1 MLARTCPALA
11 PLTGIFAVSKPTG
24 ITSTTI
30 LDHLQHVCKL
40 NKTHPLVQGVLS
52 LDGSKRAK
60 RGLVKIG
67 HGGTLDPLARGVVVV
82 GMGSGCKKLHNMT
95 GSSKVY
101 IAEGRLGFSTTTL
114 DCTGS
119 LADTAPTDRITKD
132 LLLKALDAFK
142 GEIEQTPP
150 LYSALSMDGK
160 RLYDYAREGIP
171 LPREIPTRKV
181 SIFALDLLSYPNEAP
196 DPTLKELGFKVNDHV
211 DRASSSNYEF
221 KSGFVP
227 KSIGNPDLDPT
238 HVPVPT
244 QGGLLFHI
252 RVHCSSGTYI
262 RTLISDIA
270 ARLGTVGHMTD
281 LLRVEQSG
289 YKLGGEATLEMSDCE
304 DIDKVNSAIQAG
316 NFIWDERHEGAA
328 TNATK

>member
-1 MLARTCPALA
+1 
-11 PLTGIFAVSKPTG
+11 
-24 ITSTTI
+24 
-30 LDHLQHVCKL
+30 
-40 NKTHPLVQGVLS
+40 
-52 LDGSKRAK
+52 
-60 RGLVKIG
+60 
-67 HGGTLDPLARGVVVV
+67 
-82 GMGSGCKKLHNMT
+82 
-95 GSSKVY
+95 
-101 IAEGRLGFSTTTL
+101 
-114 DCTGS
+114 
-119 LADTAPTDRITKD
+119 
-132 LLLKALDAFK
+132 
-142 GEIEQTPP
+142 
-150 LYSALSMDGK
+150 MDGK

-181 SIFALDLLSYPNEAP
+181 SIFALDLLSYPNEAL
-196 DPTLKELGFKVNDHV
+196 DPTLKELGFKVNGHV

-270 ARLGTVGHMTD
+270 TRLGTVGHMTD

-316 NFIWDERHEGAA
+316 NFIWNERHGAA

>member
-1 MLARTCPALA
+1 MLARTYSTLAA
-11 PLTGIFAVSKPTG
+11 PLTGIFAVSKPSG

-30 LDHLQHVCKL
+30 LDHLQHVCRL

-67 HGGTLDPLARGVVVV
+67 HGGTLDPLARGIVVV
-82 GMGSGCKKLHNMT
+82 GMGTGCKKLHKMS

-114 DCTGS
+114 DCTGF
-119 LADTAPTDRITKD
+119 LVDTAPTDHITKD
-132 LLLKALDAFK
+132 LLLSVLDVFK

-150 LYSALSMDGK
+150 LYSALNMDGK

-181 SIFALDLLSYPNEAP
+181 SIFALDLCSYANETP
-196 DPTLKELGFKVNDHV
+196 DPTLKQLGFKVDGHDNT
-211 DRASSSNYEF
+211 SGSTYEF

-227 KSIGNPDLDPT
+227 KSVGDPDLDPK

-270 ARLGTVGHMTD
+270 TRLGTVGHMTD

-304 DIDKVNSAIQAG
+304 DLHKVNSAIQAG
-316 NFIWDERHEGAA
+316 NRIWDKRYEKA
-328 TNATK
+328 TFSASE

>member
-1 MLARTCPALA
+1 MLARTYSTLAA
-11 PLTGIFAVSKPTG
+11 PLTGIFAVSKPSG

-30 LDHLQHVCKL
+30 LDHLQHVCRL

-67 HGGTLDPLARGVVVV
+67 HGGTLDPLARGIV
-82 GMGSGCKKLHNMT
+82 
-95 GSSKVY
+95 
-101 IAEGRLGFSTTTL
+101 
-114 DCTGS
+114 
-119 LADTAPTDRITKD
+119 
-132 LLLKALDAFK
+132 
-142 GEIEQTPP
+142 
-150 LYSALSMDGK
+150 
-160 RLYDYAREGIP
+160 GIP

-181 SIFALDLLSYPNEAP
+181 SIFALDLCSYANETP
-196 DPTLKELGFKVNDHV
+196 DPTLKQLGFKVDGHDNT
-211 DRASSSNYEF
+211 SGSTYEF

-227 KSIGNPDLDPT
+227 KSVGDPDLDPK

-270 ARLGTVGHMTD
+270 TRLGTVGHMTD

-304 DIDKVNSAIQAG
+304 DLHKVNSAIQAG
-316 NFIWDERHEGAA
+316 NRIWDKRYEKA
-328 TNATK
+328 TFSASE